1 MKEHR
6 ILFEGID
13 VPDVDRLEVYRR
25 RGGGEGIARALD
37 MAAGDVVGEVAASG
51 LRGRGGAWR
60 PVGERW
66 QALRGRGGARC
77 LVADLLEPEP
87 GRFRD
92 RKLAERQPHRLLEGV
107 RIAARATGASTAFL
121 CIRADATRARRAL
134 SGALGELRDA
144 GEIGGRGLRIHEHAV
159 PGPLPAAAG
168 DSLALN
174 LVEGGRPEPRAEDGT
189 PGPAATL
196 FGEPAA
202 VHSASTLGYLP
213 AVMAGGAA
221 AFRPAG
227 CASAPG
233 TQAFCVSGH
242 VRRPGLYEVAL
253 GSGTFRDLVEGLAG
267 GPLADRSLK
276 FVLHSGYGSTPV
288 LRGADLDRPLDPGA
302 WARPGG
308 GGLEGD
314 FGGGAVIV
322 ADDTVCAVD
331 TARLVAGAMAGKS
344 CAQCPPC
351 REGLAWAAAALGRLE
366 AGDARPGELEL
377 LRSRAAALTP
387 SLALCGHGPL
397 AASAIGALAAAFP
410 EEFEAHLAG
419 GGPVAGDLPMR
430 SPESIHVRF

>member
-13 VPDVDRLEVYRR
+13 APDVDRLEVYRR
-25 RGGGEGIARALD
+25 RGGGAGIARALAID
-37 MAAGDVVGEVAASG
+37 PDDVVGEVNASG
-51 LRGRGGAWR
+51 LRGRAGAWR

-66 QALRGRGGARC
+66 QALRERGGARY

-121 CIRADATRARRAL
+121 CIRADASRARQAL
-134 SGALGELRDA
+134 SAALDELRRG
-144 GEIGGRGLRIHEHAV
+144 GEVGGHGLHVHEHAV
-159 PGPLPAAAG
+159 PGSLPVAAG
-168 DSLALN
+168 DSLPLN
-174 LVEGGRPEPRAEDGT
+174 LIEGGRPEPRAPDGT

-196 FGEPAA
+196 FGEAAA

-213 AVMAGGAA
+213 AVMAGGGA
-221 AFRPAG
+221 AFRSVG
-227 CASAPG
+227 CAAAPG

-253 GSGTFRDLVEGLAG
+253 GSGTFRGLVEGLAG
-267 GPLADRSLK
+267 GSLAGRPLK

-288 LRGADLDRPLDPGA
+288 LREAELDRPLDPGA

-314 FGGGAVIV
+314 FGAGAVVV
-322 ADDTVCAVD
+322 ADETVCAVD
-331 TARLVAGAMAGKS
+331 TARLVARALADSS

-351 REGLAWAAAALGRLE
+351 REGVAWAAGVLERLE
-366 AGDARPGELEL
+366 AGESHAGELRL

-397 AASAIGALAAAFP
+397 AASAVSALAASFE
-410 EEFEAHLAG
+410 EEFEAHLDG
-419 GGPVAGDLPMR
+419 GCPVAKDLSMK

>member
-6 ILFEGID
+6 VLFEGID
-13 VPDVDRLEVYRR
+13 VPDVGRLEVYRSG
-25 RGGGEGIARALD
+25 GGGEGIARARA
-37 MAAGDVVGEVAASG
+37 MAAEDVVEEVTASG

-66 QALRGRGGARC
+66 RALRQRGGARY

-87 GRFRD
+87 GRYRD

-121 CIRADATRARRAL
+121 CIRADASRARQAL
-134 SGALGELRDA
+134 SMALDDLRGA
-144 GEIGGRGLRIHEHAV
+144 GEIGGHGLHIHEHPV
-159 PGPLPAAAG
+159 PGPLPVTAG
-168 DSLALN
+168 DSLPLN

-213 AVMAGGAA
+213 AAMAEGAA
-221 AFRPAG
+221 AFRAVG
-227 CASAPG
+227 CAAAPG

-267 GPLADRSLK
+267 GGLEDRPLK

-288 LRGADLDRPLDPGA
+288 LCDAELDRPLDPGA

-308 GGLEGD
+308 GGLHGD
-314 FGGGAVIV
+314 FGAGAVIA
-322 ADDTVCAVD
+322 ADETVCAVD
-331 TARLVAGAMAGKS
+331 TARLVARAMAGIS

-351 REGLAWAAAALGRLE
+351 REGLAWAAGALERLE
-366 AGDARPGELEL
+366 AGDSDPGELER
-377 LRSRAAALTP
+377 LRSRTAALTP
-387 SLALCGHGPL
+387 SLALCGHGPR
-397 AASAIGALAAAFP
+397 AASAVSALAAAFP
-410 EEFEAHLAG
+410 EEFEAHLDG
-419 GGPVAGDLPMR
+419 GCPVAKDLSMK

>member
-1 MKEHR
+1 MKERR

-13 VPDVDRLEVYRR
+13 APDVDRLRVYRG
-25 RGGGEGIARALD
+25 RGGGAGLARALA
-37 MAAGDVVGEVAASG
+37 MAADDVVAEVTESG

-66 QALRGRGGARC
+66 QALRGRGGARY

-121 CIRADATRARRAL
+121 CIRADAARARRAL
-134 SGALGELRDA
+134 SEALGELRDA
-144 GEIGGRGLRIHEHAV
+144 GEIGGPGLRIHEHAV

-168 DSLALN
+168 DSLPLN

-221 AFRPAG
+221 AFRATG
-227 CASAPG
+227 CAAAPG

-267 GPLADRSLK
+267 GPLGDRPLK

-314 FGGGAVIV
+314 FGGGAVIA
-322 ADDTVCAVD
+322 ADETVCAVD
-331 TARLVAGAMAGKS
+331 TARLVAGAMAGRS

-351 REGLAWAAAALGRLE
+351 REGLAWAAGALARLE

-377 LRSRAAALTP
+377 LRSRTAALAP
-387 SLALCGHGPL
+387 PLALCGHGPL
-397 AASAIGALAAAFP
+397 AASAVSALAAAFP
-410 EEFEAHLAG
+410 GEFEAHLAG
-419 GGPVAGDLPMR
+419 GCPVAGDLSMK